1 MMGLK
6 FRFLLSV
13 WACAALLSVAAQA
26 QIVFDRP
33 KTEPPLD
40 NPYTLNVPREEV
52 IKAIGEVLKTCAI
65 PFDTERTKPQEGRF
79 FTQYV
84 VFTKGVNARTD
95 IEHVSNPAASD
106 ARNWLRG
113 RVSLEIIVLPL
124 DEKRSQLQV
133 FAHVQGQVAEMTGS
147 KWIDTP
153 SNGQIEDEVLRGLA
167 GKILGID
174 LGLKKGSARRLLGC
188 EY

>member
-1 MMGLK
+1 MKLK
-6 FRFLLSV
+6 FRLLLLA
-13 WACAALLSVAAQA
+13 WAFVAVASVAAQA

-40 NPYTLNVPREEV
+40 NPYTLNVQREQV
-52 IKAIGEVLKTCAI
+52 IKLVGDTLKSCAMQL
-65 PFDTERTKPQEGRF
+65 DAEKSKAQEGRF
-79 FTQYV
+79 YTQPV

-95 IEHVSNPAASD
+95 LEHVSNPSASEV
-106 ARNWLRG
+106 RNWQRG
-113 RVSLEIIVLPL
+113 RVALEVIVLPL
-124 DEKRSQLQV
+124 DEKRSQLQIV
-133 FAHVQGQVAEMTGS
+133 AHVQGQVADVSGS
-147 KWIDTP
+147 RWLDVP
-153 SNGQIEDEVLRGLA
+153 SNGRIEDEILRGLA